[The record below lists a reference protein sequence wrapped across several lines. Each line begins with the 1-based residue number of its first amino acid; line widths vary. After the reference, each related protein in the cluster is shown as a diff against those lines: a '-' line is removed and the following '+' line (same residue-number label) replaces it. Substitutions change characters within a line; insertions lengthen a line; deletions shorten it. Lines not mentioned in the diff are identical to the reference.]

1 MAQVRR
7 VVLDVLKPHQ
17 PTTVEVA
24 RTLSDLAGIESVNA
38 LLVET
43 DAEVQNLK
51 LTVEGPAI
59 EYERLEAE
67 IERLGGTIHSIDGV
81 VCGEYLIEDAPTPQD

>member
-1 MAQVRR
+1 MAPVRR

-24 RTLSDLAGIESVNA
+24 RRLSDLDGVEAVNA

-51 LTVEGPAI
+51 LTVEGAAI
-59 EYERLEAE
+59 EYDRLEAE
-67 IERLGGTIHSIDGV
+67 IERLGGTIHSVDGV
-81 VCGEYLIEDAPTPQD
+81 VCGEYLIEDVETPQD